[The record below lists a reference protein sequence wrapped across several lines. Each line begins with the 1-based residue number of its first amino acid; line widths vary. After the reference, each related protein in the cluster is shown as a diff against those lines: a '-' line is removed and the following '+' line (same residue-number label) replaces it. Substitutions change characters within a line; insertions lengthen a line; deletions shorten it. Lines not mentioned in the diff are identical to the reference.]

1 MKRHLLLATLITMT
15 LSSCSLL
22 DLFRERDDFIRV
34 RDTQLTHKDKP
45 YYFAGTNLWYGLY
58 LGSPGTVGDRPRLL
72 RELDS
77 LKQNGI
83 TNLRV
88 LAGSE
93 DSYIRGSVKP
103 VVQRKPG
110 ELDEELLQGLDFFL
124 AELAKRRMR
133 CVLYLNNYWEWSGGM
148 AIYNVWSGKEAL
160 DPYDT
165 TKGWSAYM
173 DFNGSFYANEP
184 ANKIFREYIRT
195 IVTRTNT
202 VNGRLYSEDPTIMA
216 WQLANEPRPGTVG
229 PNGIAN
235 LPAFYRWIDE
245 TAFFIHSLDTNH
257 LVSSGSE
264 GTIGSLLSAG
274 NFITA
279 HTSPNIDYLTF
290 HLWPRNWG
298 WFDPQ
303 RAVETIPETKIKATQ
318 YISEHLELARRLNK
332 PIVLEEFGIDRDSSK
347 ILPGTPTTVRDDY
360 YEMILQMVYDSARSG
375 GPIAGYNFWA
385 WGGDASARHRDGMW
399 QLNDPFVGDPP
410 QEPQGRNSIFSSDAS
425 TLRVIRE
432 NAAKMC
438 RLGVVDSVLVRTAG
452 RR

>member
-1 MKRHLLLATLITMT
+1 MKRHLLFATLVTMT

-34 RDTQLTHKDKP
+34 RGTQLTHKGKP

-58 LGSPGTVGDRPRLL
+58 LGSPGAVGDRPRLL

-77 LKQNGI
+77 LKENGI

-93 DSYIRGSVKP
+93 ESYIRGSVKP
-103 VVQRKPG
+103 VIQRSPG
-110 ELDEELLQGLDFFL
+110 ELDDELLQGLDFFL

-148 AIYNVWSGKEAL
+148 AIYNVWSGKEAI

-173 DFNGSFYANEP
+173 DYNGTFYSNEP
-184 ANKIFREYIRT
+184 ANTIFRDYIRT
-195 IVTRTNT
+195 LVTRKNT
-202 VNGRLYSEDPTIMA
+202 ENWRLYSEDPTIMA
-216 WQLANEPRPGTVG
+216 WQLANEPRPGTVSPSG
-229 PNGIAN
+229 TAN
-235 LPAFYRWIDE
+235 LPAFNRWIDE
-245 TAFFIHSLDTNH
+245 TAHYIHSLDTNH

-264 GTIGSLLSAG
+264 GTIGSLLSAD
-274 NFITA
+274 NFVKA
-279 HTSPNIDYLTF
+279 HASPNIDYLTF

-303 RAVETIPETKIKATQ
+303 RATETITETKTKAAE
-318 YISEHLELARRLNK
+318 YIAEHLTLARKLNK

-347 ILPGTPTTVRDDY
+347 ILPGTPTSVRDDY
-360 YEMILQMVYDSARSG
+360 YEMIVRMVYDSARTG

-385 WGGDASARHRDGMW
+385 WGGEATAQHPDGMW

-410 QEPQGRNSIFSSDAS
+410 QEPQGRNSVFSSDMS
-425 TLRVIRE
+425 TVRVLRE
-432 NAAKMC
+432 NATKMR
-438 RLGVVDSVLVRTAG
+438 RLGIIDSVFVR
-452 RR
+452 RSP